1 MLRALL
7 LALATATATAT
18 TTTALSSERVRE
30 RVELDDVVDLC
41 FEYLESNQ
49 CQGE

>member
-18 TTTALSSERVRE
+18 LSSERVRE